1 MCFLVSYRVILYMDR
16 KTVFWHPCDDPSPAP
31 AGGRQQLNPVKRE
44 RTHMEKEMIF
54 EARHMRKE
62 FGPTIAL
69 KDVDFTLNRG
79 EIRGLV
85 GENGSG
91 KSTIMSIASG
101 MQPATSGEM
110 FYKGQ
115 PWKPGSMV
123 EAQDAGISMI
133 LQEANT
139 IPGVT
144 VAQNIFA
151 GHEAEFS
158 SFGVINMLKMK
169 KEAQKVLESFGIGHI
184 KAGDPIDQYTFED
197 RKLVELVRCV
207 TDQTEILV
215 VDETTTALS
224 LEGREI
230 LYRLIHKMAEAGKA
244 VVFVSHD
251 MDEILEQ
258 CTDLTVLRDGDIIG
272 HLTREEMDA
281 PDAVKT
287 IRYMMVGREIGDKYY
302 REDYDT
308 SHQEDVALELDNVSL
323 GRIRNFSLKLH
334 KGEIIGMGGLSGCG
348 MHDIG
353 RIAYGLEKLESGRV
367 LRNGAEI
374 KSPLQAINSG
384 IGYISKNRDTEAL
397 ILNGSIQDNIVL
409 PSIPALVNK
418 TFISPR
424 AEKKLSDREIEN
436 YRIKCHGG
444 RQFVNTL
451 SGGNKQ
457 KVSFGKWTAKG
468 SEVIIMDCP
477 TRGVDIGVKQAMYT
491 LIEEMKK
498 EGKAIL
504 MISEELS
511 ELIGMSDRLII
522 MKDFEVTHQVER
534 NPDLKQTDLIEYM
547 I

>member
-1 MCFLVSYRVILYMDR
+1 MRREDR
-16 KTVFWHPCDDPSPAP
+16 E
-31 AGGRQQLNPVKRE
+31 AGRFPHAEEEPESGTRK
-44 RTHMEKEMIF
+44 MEKEVIF

-62 FGPTIAL
+62 FGPTVAL
-69 KDVDFTLNRG
+69 KDVDFELRRG

-101 MQPATSGEM
+101 MQPATAGEM
-110 FYKGQ
+110 FFKGQ
-115 PWKPGSMV
+115 PWSPTSMV
-123 EAQDAGISMI
+123 HAQDAGISMI

-144 VAQNIFA
+144 VAQNIFS

-158 SFGVINMLKMK
+158 RFGIINMRRMCR
-169 KEAQKVLESFGIGHI
+169 EAQEILDRFGIGHI
-184 KAGDPIDQYTFED
+184 KASHMIDRYTFED

-207 TDQTEILV
+207 TDRTEILV

-230 LYRLIHKMAEAGKA
+230 LYKLIHRMAEENKA

-258 CTDLTVLRDGDIIG
+258 CTDLTVLRDGEIKG
-272 HLTREEMDA
+272 NLTRAEMDA

-287 IRYMMVGREIGDKYY
+287 IRYLMVGREIGDKYY

-308 SHQEDVALELDNVSL
+308 SHSEEEALRLEDVSL
-323 GRIRNFSLKLH
+323 GPIQHFNLTLH

-348 MHDIG
+348 MHDVG
-353 RIAYGLEKLESGRV
+353 RIAYGLEKLDGGRV
-367 LRNGAEI
+367 VRNGKEI
-374 KSPLQAINSG
+374 RNCLQAINSG
-384 IGYISKNRDTEAL
+384 IGYISKNRDSEAL
-397 ILNGSIQDNIVL
+397 ILNGPIQDNIVL
-409 PSIPALVNK
+409 PSVPALEK
-418 TFISPR
+418 HMFISP
-424 AEKKLSDREIEN
+424 ADEKKLGDREIDS
-436 YRIKCHGG
+436 YRIKCRNGK
-444 RQFVNTL
+444 QYVNTL

-477 TRGVDIGVKQAMYT
+477 TRGVDIGVKQAMYA
-491 LIEEMKK
+491 LIEQMKK
-498 EGKAIL
+498 DGKAIL

-511 ELIGMSDRLII
+511 ELIGMADQIII
-522 MKDFEVTHQVER
+522 MKDFRVTHEAER
-534 NPDLKQTDLIEYM
+534 SPDLKQTDLIEYM

>member
-1 MCFLVSYRVILYMDR
+1 MCYLGKKNDILNMDSVSCSFTYSITDEMLN
-16 KTVFWHPCDDPSPAP
+16 
-31 AGGRQQLNPVKRE
+31 GGMVQ
-44 RTHMEKEMIF
+44 MEKEILF

-62 FGPTIAL
+62 FGPTVAL
-69 KDVDFTLNRG
+69 KDVDFTLRRG

-101 MQPATSGEM
+101 MQPATRGEM

-115 PWKPGSMV
+115 PWKPGTMV

-144 VAQNIFA
+144 VAQNIFS
-151 GHEAEFS
+151 GHESEFS
-158 SFGVINMLKMK
+158 RFGVINMQKMK
-169 KEAQKVLESFGIGHI
+169 REAQKALESFGIGHI
-184 KAGDPIDQYTFED
+184 KAGDLIDKYTFED
-197 RKLVELVRCV
+197 RKLVEIVRCV

-224 LEGREI
+224 LDGREI
-230 LYRLIHKMAEAGKA
+230 LYKLIHRMADQGKGI
-244 VVFVSHD
+244 VFVSHD

-258 CTDLTVLRDGDIIG
+258 CTDLTVLRDGEIIG

-281 PDAVKT
+281 PDSVKT

-308 SHQEDVALELDNVSL
+308 SHGDEVALELQDVSL
-323 GRIRNFSLKLH
+323 GRIRHFNLKLH

-348 MHDIG
+348 MHDVG
-353 RIAYGLEKLESGRV
+353 RIAYGLEKLQGGRV
-367 LRNGAEI
+367 LRNGKEI

-384 IGYISKNRDTEAL
+384 IGYISKNRDSEAL
-397 ILNGSIQDNIVL
+397 ILNGPIQDNIVL
-409 PSIPALVNK
+409 PSIPALIRK

-424 AEKKLSDREIEN
+424 AEKKLSDREIDN

-444 RQFVNTL
+444 RQYVNTL
-451 SGGNKQ
+451 SGGDKQ

-477 TRGVDIGVKQAMYT
+477 TRGVDIGVKQAMYS

-511 ELIGMSDRLII
+511 ELIGMADRLII

-534 NPDLKQTDLIEYM
+534 NPELKQTDLIEYM

>member
-1 MCFLVSYRVILYMDR
+1 MNDR
-16 KTVFWHPCDDPSPAP
+16 KSGMV
-31 AGGRQQLNPVKRE
+31 Q
-44 RTHMEKEMIF
+44 MEKEILF
-54 EARHMRKE
+54 EAKHMRKE

-69 KDVDFTLNRG
+69 NDVDFTLRRG

-101 MQPATSGEM
+101 MQPATKGEM

-115 PWKPGSMV
+115 PWKPSTMV

-144 VAQNIFA
+144 VAQNIFS

-158 SFGVINMLKMK
+158 KFGLISMAKMK
-169 KEAQKVLESFGIGHI
+169 KEARKVLEHFGITHI
-184 KAGDPIDQYTFED
+184 KAGELIDKYTFED

-230 LYRLIHKMAEAGKA
+230 LYKLIHKMAENGKGI
-244 VVFVSHD
+244 VFVSHD

-258 CTDLTVLRDGDIIG
+258 CTDLTVLRDG
-272 HLTREEMDA
+272 R
-281 PDAVKT
+281 
-287 IRYMMVGREIGDKYY
+287 VGREIGDKYY

-308 SHQEDVALELDNVSL
+308 SHREEVALELEDVSF
-323 GRIRNFSLKLH
+323 GRIQHFSLKLH
-334 KGEIIGMGGLSGCG
+334 KGEIVGMGGLSGCG

-353 RIAYGLEKLESGRV
+353 RIAYGLEKLSGGRV
-367 LRNGAEI
+367 TRNGKEI

-397 ILNGSIQDNIVL
+397 ILNGPIQDNIVL
-409 PSIPALVNK
+409 PSIPALIRK

-424 AEKKLSDREIEN
+424 SEKKLSDREIDN
-436 YRIKCHGG
+436 YRIKCHSGK
-444 RQFVNTL
+444 QYVNTL

-477 TRGVDIGVKQAMYT
+477 TRGVDIGVKQAMYG

-498 EGKAIL
+498 QGKAIL

-511 ELIGMSDRLII
+511 ELIGMADRLMI
-522 MKDFEVTHQVER
+522 MKDFKVTHQVER
-534 NPDLKQTDLIEYM
+534 SPELKQTDLIEYM